1 MALVKEYFDIT
12 KKYQNEYGE
21 KTLLLMQVGAFFEV
35 YGMSDDNNRITGS
48 QILEFTQICDLNFAD
63 KNTSVDSKKVL
74 MAGFKDFLLEK
85 YLKKLQDAGYT
96 IVVYVQDEQ
105 AKNTT
110 RSLFGIFSPGTFFS
124 NDSAQLTNNITCIW
138 IEKFENKWNTSV
150 GGGAF
155 VEIGVGNIDILT
167 GKSNIFQIRE
177 PYIHNPTTYDE
188 LERFTSI
195 YNPCEVIF
203 LSNLSEELM
212 DDILQFINV
221 KSRLTHK
228 ICLNKDSLEKN
239 NVMLTRA
246 HNCEKQ
252 TYQKEIL
259 ERFFGSSI
267 FDIFFENYYENIL
280 ASQSYCFLLDFIF
293 QHNPYLVE
301 KIEKPVINSKKD
313 RLVLANHSLKQL
325 NIIDDSNYQG
335 KCSSVLKMLNM
346 CYTPMGKRKFNHLFL
361 NPIINHAELKIEY
374 DCTEYLLSGDKDS
387 HQSMRSKLHEIKD
400 ISKWIRQMYIKKIPP
415 KNFYFLYENLNI
427 VSTLLNW
434 FESDSYISNYLSQE
448 LYGLKEYAQTIK
460 TFLEKKLIL
469 EKCLAIDQTQQF
481 EDNFFQQG
489 VDSELDEKTQLLEDS
504 LAQLE
509 ALKTHFN
516 EFLSAYEKKTK
527 TTEYFKIHETEKNNF
542 SLMATKRRCSL
553 LKEKLPKN
561 SSLITIFYISKNQTK
576 SFSIDL
582 SFKTIEFQ
590 SQGASNQIMVHQ
602 KITEICKNIGS
613 VKNQLKDTITGV
625 YMKFIDGFKQ
635 FIPFLEKIIEFVAK
649 VDIMYAK
656 MTIASKYGYCK
667 PVIDSDPNK
676 KSYVN
681 VSGLRHCLIE
691 QLQTSELYV
700 SNDITLGTGD
710 DDGLL
715 LYGTNAVG
723 KTSFIKSLGI
733 AVIMAQSGLFVPA
746 TSFLYKP
753 YHTLFTRILG
763 NDNIFKGL
771 STFAVE
777 MSELRTILRLSDE
790 NSLILGDELCSGTES
805 ISAISIFVSGIHSLV
820 CKKSS
825 FIFATHLHEIG
836 KYDEIMAL
844 QNVSCKHMSVIYDRE
859 KGVLVY
865 DRKLKPG
872 MGTNMYGLEVCKSLQ
887 LPDDFLEYANNI
899 RMKYHPESK
908 SILDLNT
915 SRYNS
920 KKIMGLCEK
929 CGSSV
934 GTEVHHINQQKEA
947 NERGIIQSVNSTFHK
962 NTLGNL
968 MTLCESCHKSF
979 HFVKK

>member
-12 KKYQNEYGE
+12 KKYQNEYGG

-124 NDSAQLTNNITCIW
+124 NDSTQLTNNITCIW
-138 IEKFENKWNTSV
+138 IEKFENKWNTSEI
-150 GGGAF
+150 GEY

-177 PYIHNPTTYDE
+177 SYIHNPTTYDE
-188 LERFTSI
+188 LERFISI
-195 YNPCEVIF
+195 YNPGEVIF

-228 ICLNKDSLEKN
+228 ICLNKDSQEKST
-239 NVMLTRA
+239 VMLNRA

-267 FDIFFENYYENIL
+267 FDIFLENYYENVL

-301 KIEKPVINSKKD
+301 KIERPELDSKKD

-325 NIIDDSNYQG
+325 NVIDDSNYQG

-361 NPIINHAELKIEY
+361 NPIINHVDLKIEY
-374 DCTEYLLSGDKDS
+374 DCTEYLLSGDEDS
-387 HQSMRSKLHEIKD
+387 HQTMRLKLREIKD
-400 ISKWIRQMYIKKIPP
+400 ISKWIRQMYIKKISP
-415 KNFYFLYENLNI
+415 KNFY
-427 VSTLLNW
+427 LLNGNVDIVLSLLDW
-434 FESDSYISNYLSQE
+434 FECDAYISKYLSGNLTE
-448 LYGLKEYAQTIK
+448 LKEYSQTIK
-460 TFLEKKLIL
+460 AFLVKNLVL
-469 EKCLAIDQTQQF
+469 ETCMSVDQTQQF

-489 VDSELDEKTQLLEDS
+489 VDAELDEKTQLLEDS
-504 LAQLE
+504 LSQLE

-516 EFLSAYEKKTK
+516 EFLSAYEKKSK
-527 TTEYFKIHETEKNNF
+527 STEYFKIHETEKNNF

-553 LKEKLPKN
+553 LKDKLPKDCG
-561 SSLITIFYISKNQTK
+561 LVTISYISKSETK
-576 SFSIDL
+576 SFSIEL
-582 SFKTIEFQ
+582 SSKSIEFQ
-590 SQGASNQIMVHQ
+590 SQGASNQIMVHS

-625 YMKFIDGFKQ
+625 YMKFIDGFKP
-635 FIPFLEKIIEFVAK
+635 FIPLLEKIIEFVTK
-649 VDIMYAK
+649 VDVMYSK

-667 PVIDSDPNK
+667 PVIDSEPNK
-676 KSYVN
+676 KSYVK

-691 QLQTSELYV
+691 QLQTNELYV
-700 SNDITLGTGD
+700 SNDITLGTGQ

-836 KYDEIMAL
+836 KYDEIMGL
-844 QNVSCKHMSVIYDRE
+844 NNVSCKHMSVIYDRE

-865 DRKLKPG
+865 DRKLKHG

-915 SRYNS
+915 SHYNS
-920 KKIMGLCEK
+920 KKIMGLCQK
-929 CGSSV
+929 CGSTV

-947 NERGIIQSVNSTFHK
+947 DTRGIIRSADSTFHK
-962 NTLGNL
+962 NTLANL
-968 MTLCESCHKSF
+968 MTLCEKCHSDI
-979 HFVKK
+979 HRVSL

>member
-12 KKYQNEYGE
+12 NKYQNEYGE

-35 YGMSDDNNRITGS
+35 YGLLDDNHRITGS
-48 QILEFTQICDLNFAD
+48 QISEFTQICDLNFAD

-85 YLKKLQDAGYT
+85 YLKKMQDAGYT
-96 IVVYVQDEQ
+96 VVVYVQDEQ

-124 NDSAQLTNNITCIW
+124 NDTNQLTNNITCIW
-138 IEKFENKWNTSV
+138 IEKFENKWNTSTS
-150 GGGAF
+150 GSYL
-155 VEIGVGNIDILT
+155 EIGVGNIDILT

-177 PYIHNPTTYDE
+177 QYIHNPTTYDE
-188 LERFTSI
+188 LEKFISI

-203 LSNLSEELM
+203 LSNLLPEEM
-212 DDILQFINV
+212 NDILQFINV
-221 KSRLTHK
+221 KSRLTHT
-228 ICLNKDSLEKN
+228 ICLNKGCLEKN
-239 NVMLTRA
+239 DVMLNRA

-259 ERFFGSSI
+259 GRFFGASI
-267 FDIFFENYYENIL
+267 FDIFLDNYYENIL

-301 KIEKPVINSKKD
+301 KIEKPEIGSKKD

-346 CYTPMGKRKFNHLFL
+346 CCTPMGKRQFNNLFL
-361 NPIINHAELKIEY
+361 NPIINPEKLNVEY
-374 DCTEYLLSGDKDS
+374 NCTEYLLKTQEESL
-387 HQSMRSKLHEIKD
+387 QSMRSKLREIKD

-415 KNFYFLYENLNI
+415 KNFYLLYENLDI
-427 VSTLLNW
+427 VLSLFNC
-434 FESDSYISNYLSQE
+434 FESDEYISNYLSHE
-448 LYGLKEYAQTIK
+448 LQGLKEYSQDIK
-460 TFLEKKLIL
+460 MFLIKNLIL
-469 EKCLAIDQTQQF
+469 EKCLTIDQTQQF

-489 VDSELDEKTQLLEDS
+489 VDSELDEKTQLLEES
-504 LAQLE
+504 LHQLE
-509 ALKTHFN
+509 SLKNYFN
-516 EFLSAYEKKTK
+516 IFLSAYEKKTK

-553 LKEKLPKN
+553 LKDKLPKDGG
-561 SSLITIFYISKNQTK
+561 LVTISYISKNDTK
-576 SFSIDL
+576 SFSIEL

-590 SQGASNQIMVHQ
+590 MQGASNQIIFHK

-613 VKNQLKDTITGV
+613 VKSQLKETITGV

-635 FIPFLEKIIEFVAK
+635 FIPFLEKIIEFITK
-649 VDIMYAK
+649 VDIMYTK

-676 KSYVN
+676 KSYV
-681 VSGLRHCLIE
+681 VVTGVRHCLIE

-700 SNDITLGTGD
+700 SNDITLGNGQ

-733 AVIMAQSGLFVPA
+733 SVIMAQSGLFVPA
-746 TSFLYKP
+746 TSFVYKP
-753 YHTLFTRILG
+753 YHSLFTRILG

-805 ISAISIFVSGIHSLV
+805 ISAVSIFVSGIHSLV

-825 FIFATHLHEIG
+825 FVFATHLHEIG
-836 KYDEIMAL
+836 KYDEIMGL
-844 QNVSCKHMSVIYDRE
+844 KNVSCKHLSVIYDRE
-859 KGVLVY
+859 KGTLVY

-915 SRYNS
+915 SHYNS

-929 CGSSV
+929 CGSSL
-934 GTEVHHINQQKEA
+934 GTEVHHLQHQKDADEKGLIRSA
-947 NERGIIQSVNSTFHK
+947 NSTFHK
-962 NTLGNL
+962 NNRANL
-968 MTLCESCHKSF
+968 MTLCESCHKLF
-979 HFVKK
+979 HSVKK